1 MRPSTQRP
9 DSGAARIPTAT
20 PPHVPEAAAPTPAP
34 SPDNAAA
41 IAPSLA
47 DTKAT
52 AASDTAPSHPHPSRF
67 HRLRQRALRHPGL
80 WLGGGIALLLLGCAL
95 LSLVWT
101 PHPPTAIQMHN
112 RLAPASAQHWLGTD
126 ALGRDVASQLLVG
139 VRSPLLVGLGAVGMG
154 LIVGSALGLLAA
166 QQRGWVEA
174 IILKCSDV
182 AFAFPALLTA
192 IMLAAV
198 WGSGPLSA
206 TLAIGLFNIPTFAR
220 ISRAGARTVWTR
232 EFVQAARVAGKP
244 RWRITLEHVLPHVA
258 PVLIVQ
264 ASVQFALAI
273 LAEAGLSYLG
283 LGTQPPQPSWGRM
296 LADAQTLLYQRPLL
310 AVYPGLC
317 IVLAVLGLNFL
328 GDGLRDVL
336 DPKMDVRLR

>member
-1 MRPSTQRP
+1 MTRHHRAQQAPAQP
-9 DSGAARIPTAT
+9 DPVATAHAT
-20 PPHVPEAAAPTPAP
+20 DPAQG
-34 SPDNAAA
+34 NAALQA
-41 IAPSLA
+41 GNAVQHAPVSPCA
-47 DTKAT
+47 
-52 AASDTAPSHPHPSRF
+52 
-67 HRLRQRALRHPGL
+67 HRLWQRARRHPGL
-80 WLGGGIALLLLGCAL
+80 WIGGCMTLLLLACSL
-95 LSLVWT
+95 LGVFWT
-101 PHPPTAIQMHN
+101 PHSPIEIDMHN
-112 RLAPASAQHWLGTD
+112 RLAPASARHWLGTD
-126 ALGRDVASQLLVG
+126 ALGRDVASQLLAG
-139 VRSPLLVGLGAVGMG
+139 ARSPLLVGLGAVSMG
-154 LIVGSALGLLAA
+154 LGLGSLLGLLAA

-174 IILKCSDV
+174 CILKFTDV

-198 WGSGPLSA
+198 WGAGA
-206 TLAIGLFNIPTFAR
+206 WGAMLAIGFFNIPTFTR
-220 ISRAGARTVWTR
+220 ISRASARAIWAR
-232 EFVQAARVAGKP
+232 EFVQAAHVAGKT

-317 IVLAVLGLNFL
+317 IAWAVLGLNFL
-328 GDGLRDVL
+328 GDGLRDAL
-336 DPKMDVRLR
+336 DPKMDAHLR